1 VAVAGAGAALRL
13 LRRERIDVLH
23 SHKFGAN
30 VWGVVMGRLARVPV
44 IVVSA
49 DTSEDRV
56 DAVLTG
62 GASDFLAKPLEL
74 HSLLHAVDVQLETRH
89 TVF

>member
-1 VAVAGAGAALRL
+1 LQVLRL
-13 LRRERIDVLH
+13 LREDPQL
-23 SHKFGAN
+23 G
-30 VWGVVMGRLARVPV
+30 RVPV

-56 DAVLTG
+56 EAALGG
-62 GASDFLAKPLEL
+62 GAADFLAKPLDL
-74 HSLLHAVDVQLETRH
+74 HMLLQAVDTQLETRH